1 MSSAI
6 DFAVRTSAGGTTYG
20 TVAGDGSNFIQTGLG
35 DSISLNVSPQS
46 VLSYTRHGN
55 DLVIE
60 LADGQTVTLADWFD
74 TPPGVQNHLYL
85 SSDNMITEVFLTDL
99 GNGVL
104 GADLSLAAGGEKWS
118 PLDSLRFGDSD
129 PVVAAVG
136 TGEDEPA
143 GMGIF
148 APALLGLGGTGL
160 GAAALVGGGLI
171 IGGGGGGGGGGGPT
185 FTRTIDGGGTTT
197 TITTNTPQP
206 GIAVTG
212 TGIPGDT
219 VAVTI
224 GNQTRNATVAADGT
238 WSTTFSGNTLPA
250 DGTHTATAVFTGNG
264 TTDTLTGGGFVIDM
278 TPPPVAATEGFQ
290 SNGAVENLAEYA
302 DGVTLRGTTE
312 PGATVD
318 VTLGTPGQQGALTR
332 AATVNAD
339 GTWSITFTPQEIA
352 GGERSQTVTVV
363 ATDRLGN
370 TRTMT
375 DAVVLDTIAP
385 PLTVSAVSG
394 DGWVNR
400 TESQSQTILGGTT
413 AANGTVTLQIDG
425 IAGRITVTADGN
437 GNWSH
442 ALAANSLTDGT
453 YNFTATATDAAGNPT
468 EQRGSF
474 RVDTQMSVGIDAG
487 FAGND
492 IVNLT
497 ESQGALTLRGT
508 VPMDATRVEV
518 TWLGQPVPATLHGD
532 GTWSVT
538 FPAGTATRTQDSTI
552 TVSAW
557 DVAGNRAD
565 STPRPVRIDLETAM
579 TLPEP
584 AGTDRIL
591 SGTEQR
597 AGITLTGEGEAGAR
611 VFLNLGGTSYGPVT
625 VGADGRWTHSFAA
638 ADLSGL
644 THGQQVTLTAY
655 SIDAAGN
662 RSIDHSRT
670 FTVDTQVG
678 NFTFAAPDL
687 QLGPVADS
695 PRDATVLNATERS
708 AGLPVTG
715 TVEPGATVTIR
726 VVETGWT
733 TTIPADQT
741 GNGVWNLRLPPEAL
755 PQGAATTATIS
766 ATATDAQGN
775 TTAQPL
781 ERSIA
786 IDTVVANF
794 NAADIRL
801 GTGNDNILNA
811 REHAQGLPV
820 SGLAEA
826 GSTVT
831 VTMNGHTRLATAAA
845 DGTWSVAFTPDQI
858 PTGERSGATAIPVS
872 VTATDTAGNT
882 SGPHVVAFD
891 VDTIAPSTPN
901 VVETQDVAG
910 AMRGLTTTATS
921 DIYTFH
927 RIDATGAP
935 VRLTAS
941 ETHDSF
947 FNEDLF
953 RFQNG
958 QTVPDG
964 SYLVIN
970 TRDAAGNEA
979 NTLFIK
985 NTATGVSVDLNREG
999 LAAFDL
1005 STIDLTRAPDARLS
1019 ITAQQLE
1026 AITGP
1031 DERLFIRGEASDSVT
1046 LHNVTAVRENV
1057 TVNGQIYDI
1066 YTLGNNGAQV
1076 LLEDDV
1082 TRTVI

>member
-20 TVAGDGSNFIQTGLG
+20 TVAGGGSNFIQTGLG
-35 DSISLNVSPQS
+35 DSVSLNLAPGS
-46 VLSYTRHGN
+46 VLSYTRQGS

-60 LADGQTVTLADWFD
+60 LADGQTITLADWFD
-74 TPPGVQNHLYL
+74 TAPGVQNHLYL
-85 SSDNMITEVFLTDL
+85 SSDGMITEVFLTDL
-99 GNGVL
+99 GDGVL
-104 GADLSLAAGGEKWS
+104 GADLSFVAGGEKWS

-129 PVVAAVG
+129 PVIASVG
-136 TGEDEPA
+136 TGQDEPA

-148 APALLGLGGTGL
+148 APALLGIGGAGL
-160 GAAALVGGGLI
+160 GTAALVGGGLI
-171 IGGGGGGGGGGGPT
+171 IGGGGGGGGGGGPVY
-185 FTRTIDGGGTTT
+185 TRTIDGSGTST
-197 TITTNTPQP
+197 TITTNTAQP
-206 GIAVTG
+206 GIDVGG

-224 GNQTRNATVAADGT
+224 GNQTQTVTVANDGT
-238 WSTTFSGNTLPA
+238 WTTSFSGNLLPA
-250 DGTHTATAVFTGNG
+250 DGTHTATATFTGSG
-264 TTDTLTGGGFVIDM
+264 TTTTLTGGGFIIDM

-312 PGATVD
+312 PGATVS
-318 VTLGTPGQQGALTR
+318 VTLGVPGQQGALTR
-332 AATVNAD
+332 AAAVNPD

-352 GGERSQTVTVV
+352 GGERSQTVTVT
-363 ATDRLGN
+363 ATDTLGN
-370 TRTMT
+370 VRTLT
-375 DAVVLDTIAP
+375 ETVVLDTIAP
-385 PLTVSAVSG
+385 PLSVSAVSG

-400 TESQSQTILGGTT
+400 IESQSQTILGGTA
-413 AANGTVTLQIDG
+413 AANATVSLQIDG
-425 IAGRITVTADGN
+425 LAGRVTVTADGN
-437 GNWSH
+437 GVWSH

-453 YNFTATATDAAGNPT
+453 YTFTATTTDVAGNPT

-492 IVNLT
+492 VVSLS

-538 FPAGTATRTQDSTI
+538 FAAGTATRTQDSTV

-557 DVAGNRAD
+557 DAAGNRAD

-584 AGTDRIL
+584 AGADRIL

-597 AGITLTGEGEAGAR
+597 SGVTLTGDGEAGAR
-611 VFLNLGGTSYGPVT
+611 IFLNLNGTNYGPVA
-625 VGADGRWTHSFAA
+625 VGADGKWTHAFTA
-638 ADLSGL
+638 ADLSGFS
-644 THGQQVTLTAY
+644 HGQQVTLTAY
-655 SIDAAGN
+655 AIDAAGN
-662 RSIDHSRT
+662 RSTPDLTRT

-678 NFTFAAPDL
+678 DFSFAAPDL
-687 QLGPVADS
+687 QLGPTADS
-695 PRDATVLNATERS
+695 VRDATVLNATERN
-708 AGLPVTG
+708 AGLPIQG

-726 VVETGWT
+726 IAETGWT
-733 TTIPADQT
+733 TTIPASQT
-741 GNGVWNLRLPPEAL
+741 QNGIWRFTLPPESL
-755 PQGAATTATIS
+755 PQGAATSATIS

-775 TTAQPL
+775 ISAQ
-781 ERSIA
+781 SIDRTVA

-794 NAADIRL
+794 NAADVRL
-801 GTGNDNILNA
+801 GTGNDGTLNA
-811 REHAQGLPV
+811 REHALGLPV
-820 SGLAEA
+820 SGQAEP
-826 GSTVT
+826 GSTVN
-831 VTMNGHTRLATAAA
+831 VTLNGHTRTAVAGV
-845 DGTWSVAFTPDQI
+845 DGLWSVAFTPDQI
-858 PTGERSGATAIPVS
+858 SAGERSGIPVS

-882 SGPHVVAFD
+882 SGPHIVSFD

-921 DIYTFH
+921 DAYTFH
-927 RIDATGAP
+927 RVDATGAP
-935 VRLTAS
+935 VRLTAT

-1005 STIDLTRAPDARLS
+1005 STIDLTRAPDARL
-1019 ITAQQLE
+1019 TVNDRQLE
-1026 AITGP
+1026 SLTGP
-1031 DERLFIRGEASDSVT
+1031 DERLFVRGEASDQVT
-1046 LHNVTAVRENV
+1046 LQNVTGVRENV
-1057 TVNGQIYDI
+1057 VVNGQIYDI